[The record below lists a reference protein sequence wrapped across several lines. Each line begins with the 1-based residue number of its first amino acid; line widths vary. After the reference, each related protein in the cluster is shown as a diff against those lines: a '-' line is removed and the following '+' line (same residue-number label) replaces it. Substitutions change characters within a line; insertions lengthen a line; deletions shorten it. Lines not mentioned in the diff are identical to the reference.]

1 MRSYATE
8 KRGCGL
14 SPSRHVHG
22 GSVPTVWSSMKQRL
36 SPLLIVATALALL
49 VSMPVVSVVLHVF
62 QPDEQGVWAH
72 LMETVLADY
81 IVNSLALALG
91 TGLGAALLG
100 TGAAWWVAMYR
111 FPGRGVLEWALL
123 LPLAM
128 PTYVIAYVYTDLLQ
142 FAGPVQ
148 TVLRETFGW
157 QRGDYWFPEVRSLGG
172 AIIVFSLVFYPYVYV
187 LARAAFLDRS
197 GNLMEAARS
206 LGLTQRQA
214 FYRVA
219 LPLARPA
226 VAGGVALVMME
237 TLAEFGAVSYFG
249 VPTFT
254 TGIYRAWYAFG
265 DPVAAS
271 QLSASLLALVLLAL
285 ILEKAS
291 RGRARFHD
299 SGGRPYLQPRLGPL
313 RSLLVWTGCLIPLAG
328 GFLLPASL
336 LLRMAILEG
345 DVQFGEKYLT
355 LAGNSLMLASLASVA
370 AIVAAL
376 LLAYAGRLHP
386 GRLMAAVK
394 RVASL
399 GYAVPGTV
407 IAVGALIPLT
417 AIDHALI
424 LWLRQ
429 HYGVNPGL
437 IITGT
442 AMALIFAYLARF
454 LAVALNATEASL
466 ARIRQSL
473 DEAARSLGARQT
485 RLFFRIH
492 VPLLSGGILSG
503 LLLVFVDV
511 MKELPATIVLRP
523 FNFETLATQVYIL
536 AADERLAEAATPSL
550 AIVAVGLIPVI
561 LLSRNMRRR

>member
-1 MRSYATE
+1 
-8 KRGCGL
+8 
-14 SPSRHVHG
+14 
-22 GSVPTVWSSMKQRL
+22 MKQRYQ
-36 SPLLIVATALALL
+36 SLLIVAVVLAIL
-49 VSMPVVSVVLHVF
+49 VSLPVASVILHVF
-62 QPDEQGVWAH
+62 LPDEQGVWSH
-72 LMETVLADY
+72 LAETVLADY
-81 IVNSLALALG
+81 VTNSLLLALG
-91 TGLGAALLG
+91 SGLGAALLG

-111 FPGRGVLEWALL
+111 FPGRGILEWALL

-128 PTYVIAYVYTDLLQ
+128 PTYVIAYVYTDWLQ
-142 FAGPVQ
+142 YAGPVQ
-148 TVLRETFGW
+148 SALRETFGW
-157 QRGDYWFPEVRSLGG
+157 QRGDYWFPEVRSLSG
-172 AIIVFSLVFYPYVYV
+172 AIVVFSLVFYPYVYV

-214 FYRVA
+214 FYRIA

-226 VAGGVALVMME
+226 VAGGMALVIME

-271 QLSASLLALVLLAL
+271 QLSASLLAVVVLAL
-285 ILEKAS
+285 ALEKLT
-291 RGRARFHD
+291 RGRARYHD
-299 SGGRPYLQPRLGPL
+299 VGGRPYQRPRLGPGRTL
-313 RSLLVWTGCLIPLAG
+313 FVWAGCLVPLGG
-328 GFLLPASL
+328 GFLLPAGL
-336 LLRMAILEG
+336 LLDMAASEG
-345 DVQFGEKYLT
+345 DAQFGAKYLT
-355 LAGNSLMLASLASVA
+355 LAGNSLTLALIASVA
-370 AIVAAL
+370 TVLAAL

-386 GRLMAAVK
+386 GRLMAAVR

-417 AIDHALI
+417 ALDHALI
-424 LWLRQ
+424 LWFRERLDLEI
-429 HYGVNPGL
+429 GL

-442 AMALIFAYLARF
+442 AVALVFAYLARF
-454 LAVALNATEASL
+454 LAVALNAAESGL
-466 ARIRQSL
+466 ARIRPSL
-473 DEAARSLGARQT
+473 DEAARSLGANRLRLLT
-485 RLFFRIH
+485 RVH

-561 LLSRNMRRR
+561 LLSRSMRRGQP

>member
-1 MRSYATE
+1 MRRRY
-8 KRGCGL
+8 
-14 SPSRHVHG
+14 PV
-22 GSVPTVWSSMKQRL
+22 
-36 SPLLIVATALALL
+36 LLASAIALALI
-49 VSMPVVSVVLHVF
+49 VSLPVVSVIVQVF
-62 QPDEQGVWAH
+62 RPDEQGVWAH
-72 LMETVLADY
+72 LAETVLTEY
-81 IVNSLALALG
+81 VVNSLLLAVG

-128 PTYVIAYVYTDLLQ
+128 PTYVIAYAYTDFLQ
-142 FAGPVQ
+142 YAGPLQ
-148 TVLRETFGW
+148 SGLRAAFGW
-157 QRGDYWFPEVRSLGG
+157 ERGDYWFPDVRSLPG
-172 AIIVFSLVFYPYVYV
+172 AIVIFSLVFYPYVYV

-197 GNLMEAARS
+197 GTLMEAARG

-214 FYRVA
+214 FWRVG

-226 VAGGVALVMME
+226 VAGGVALVVME

-249 VPTFT
+249 VNTFT

-271 QLSASLLALVLLAL
+271 QLSASLLALVLVAL
-285 ILEKAS
+285 VLEKAS

-299 SGGRPYLQPRLGPL
+299 TGGRPYVTP
-313 RSLLVWTGCLIPLAG
+313 SLPPARAALVWLGCLVPLAG
-328 GFLLPASL
+328 GFLLPALL
-336 LLRMAILEG
+336 LLRLAWGEG
-345 DVQFGEKYLT
+345 DAQLGGKYLT
-355 LAGNSLMLASLASVA
+355 LAANSLTLAGLASAA

-386 GRLMAAVK
+386 GRVMAAVK

-417 AIDHALI
+417 ALDHALI
-424 LWLRQ
+424 AWLREA
-429 HYGVNPGL
+429 YGVNPGL
-437 IITGT
+437 VITGT
-442 AMALIFAYLARF
+442 AVALVFAYLARF
-454 LAVALNATEASL
+454 LAVALNATEAAL
-466 ARIRQSL
+466 ARIRPSL
-473 DEAARSLGARQT
+473 DEAARSLGATQT
-485 RLFFRIH
+485 RLLLRVH
-492 VPLLSGGILSG
+492 VPLLTGGLLSG
-503 LLLVFVDV
+503 ALLVFVDV

-523 FNFETLATQVYIL
+523 FNYETLATQVFIL

-561 LLSRNMRRR
+561 LLSRSMRRR

>member
-1 MRSYATE
+1 MRRRY
-8 KRGCGL
+8 
-14 SPSRHVHG
+14 PF
-22 GSVPTVWSSMKQRL
+22 
-36 SPLLIVATALALL
+36 LLIVAVVLAIL
-49 VSMPVVSVVLHVF
+49 VSMPVASVILHIF
-62 QPDEQGVWAH
+62 MPDEQGVWGH
-72 LMETVLADY
+72 LVETVLADY
-81 IVNSLALALG
+81 VRNSLLLAVG
-91 TGLGAALLG
+91 SGVGAALLG

-111 FPGRGVLEWALL
+111 FPGRGILEWALL

-142 FAGPVQ
+142 YAGPVQ
-148 TVLRETFGW
+148 TALREAFGW
-157 QRGDYWFPEVRSLGG
+157 ERGEYWFPDVRSLGG
-172 AIIVFSLVFYPYVYV
+172 AILVFSLVFYPYVYV
-187 LARAAFLDRS
+187 LARAAFMDRS

-226 VAGGVALVMME
+226 VAGGVALVVME

-271 QLSASLLALVLLAL
+271 QLSASLLAVVMLAL
-285 ILEKAS
+285 VLEKAS
-291 RGRARFHD
+291 RGRARYHD
-299 SGGRPYLQPRLGPL
+299 SGGRPQVRPRLTPL
-313 RSLLVWTGCLIPLAG
+313 KSLVVWTGCMIPLAG
-328 GFLLPASL
+328 GFLLPAGL
-336 LLRMAILEG
+336 LLRLAVSEG

-355 LAGNSLMLASLASVA
+355 LAGNSLMLAALASVFA
-370 AIVAAL
+370 VLAAL
-376 LLAYAGRLHP
+376 VLAYAARLNP
-386 GRLMAAVK
+386 GRLMAGVK
-394 RVASL
+394 RLAGL

-417 AIDHALI
+417 LLDHALI
-424 LWLRQ
+424 VWLRE
-429 HYGVNPGL
+429 HFGIESGL
-437 IITGT
+437 VLTGT
-442 AMALIFAYLARF
+442 ATALVFAYLARF
-454 LAVALNATEASL
+454 LTVALSSVEASL
-466 ARIRQSL
+466 TRIRQSL
-473 DEAARSLGARQT
+473 DEAARSLGASQT
-485 RLFFRIH
+485 RLLARVH
-492 VPLLSGGILSG
+492 VPLLSGGIVSG

-523 FNFETLATQVYIL
+523 FNFETLATQVFIL

-561 LLSRNMRRR
+561 LLSRSMRQR